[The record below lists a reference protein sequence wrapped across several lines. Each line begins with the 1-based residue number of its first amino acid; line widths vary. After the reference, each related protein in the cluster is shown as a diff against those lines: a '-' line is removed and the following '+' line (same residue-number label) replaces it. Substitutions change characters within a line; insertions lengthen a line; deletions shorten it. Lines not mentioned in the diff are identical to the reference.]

1 MQLSHCSYFC
11 DTNFGFS
18 AKSLNCRDET
28 KKRNLGLFLR
38 LESAVSTGKERKAT
52 ENSILV
58 LDNSTY
64 EYPRFKI
71 KTRSKFQIFWLLS

>member
-18 AKSLNCRDET
+18 AKSLNC